1 MSTKRASEEVHTSN
15 STIDSIKK
23 HKVDPAEHG
32 KDSEDNI
39 GEKETVSEPAEDAE
53 GNESVKVNDAADS
66 VVEELKN
73 SSSEAGKAEE
83 TETAAAKEI
92 AEKAES
98 NDQAIDPVFGEPSS
112 KDEIIADS
120 TLKLAETPIKV
131 ASTDPTMINKI
142 KKLNHK
148 EVERRRRETINN
160 AIRELQELVP
170 TTHTNKAQIIRKAS
184 EFIKKLKEKEEN
196 LVNKW
201 TLEKIITD
209 QAISELANSNE
220 KLKTELEKA
229 YREIEHR
236 KQVFESF
243 TALVSKQENSE
254 EISNFLS
261 RVSDLFEEDA
271 HIDEH
276 EEDFAKSNRK
286 EAEQRERDDA
296 EDSKENVSNREEPGT
311 KEQESA
317 TTEG

>member
-1 MSTKRASEEVHTSN
+1 MSTKRTSEGVQTSL
-15 STIDSIKK
+15 S
-23 HKVDPAEHG
+23 A
-32 KDSEDNI
+32 
-39 GEKETVSEPAEDAE
+39 A
-53 GNESVKVNDAADS
+53 ESVKKQKVDEAEHFEESAEKNSEKEVTSEATEEPEGHESVKINDAADS

-73 SSSEAGKAEE
+73 SSSEAGKTEE
-83 TETAAAKEI
+83 TEISAKEI
-92 AEKAES
+92 AAKAES
-98 NDQAIDPVFGEPSS
+98 NDQAIDPVFGESSS

-131 ASTDPTMINKI
+131 ASTDPSMISKI

-220 KLKTELEKA
+220 KLKSELEKA

-236 KQVFESF
+236 KHVFESF
-243 TALVSKQENSE
+243 IALVSKQENSE
-254 EISNFLS
+254 EITSFLS
-261 RVSDLFEEDA
+261 KVGDLFEEDS

-276 EEDFAKSNRK
+276 EEDFTKNNGK
-286 EAEQRERDDA
+286 ETEQGEREEA
-296 EDSKENVSNREEPGT
+296 EDSKEKVFERDEQGA
-311 KEQESA
+311 KEHDSA